1 VPLFDLETA
10 RRVFHSAPFVAD
22 VGIEP
27 TRVSEGEVD
36 ASVDLAPRHLQHTGV
51 VHAGVLTT
59 LADHTSGAAAYTLAP
74 AGFAVVTAD
83 MHVAL
88 LRAATGERL
97 ECTARVV
104 KPGRQM
110 MFTEAEVYCIRD
122 GARQLVAKFSA
133 TMAVVEAR

>member
-1 VPLFDLETA
+1 
-10 RRVFHSAPFVAD
+10 VFHSAPFVAD

-27 TRVSEGEVD
+27 TRVSDGEVD

-74 AGFAVVTAD
+74 AGAAVVTAD

-88 LRAATGERL
+88 LRAAIGERL

-110 MFTEAEVYCIRD
+110 MFTEAEVYCIRA